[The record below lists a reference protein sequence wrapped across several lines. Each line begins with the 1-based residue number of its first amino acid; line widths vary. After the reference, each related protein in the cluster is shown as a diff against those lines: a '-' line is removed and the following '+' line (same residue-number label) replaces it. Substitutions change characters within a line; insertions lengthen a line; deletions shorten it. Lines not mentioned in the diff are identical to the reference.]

1 MDTSSPNRKAV
12 ALLLLVLVLGIAL
25 GAVGT
30 MLVNRRVYGARLRG
44 PGAGPGTDPTR
55 PVARLTQDL
64 NLTGDQIK
72 QVSGILSDMQ
82 SGYDAIRQQMSPQF
96 EDVRQRGREQIRELL
111 TPDQKP
117 KFEEFLGRVDEDR
130 RRRNV
135 R

>member
-1 MDTSSPNRKAV
+1 MGV
-12 ALLLLVLVLGIAL
+12 A
-25 GAVGT
+25 
-30 MLVNRRVYGARLRG
+30 LVNRRVYGARLRLT
-44 PGAGPGTDPTR
+44 GPGTDTTR

-82 SGYDAIRQQMSPQF
+82 SKYDAIRQQMSPQF
-96 EDVRQRGREQIRELL
+96 DQVRQQGREQIRELL
-111 TPDQKP
+111 TPEQEP

>member
-1 MDTSSPNRKAV
+1 MDTNAPNRKAI
-12 ALLLLVLVLGIAL
+12 ALLFLVLVLGIAL

-30 MLVNRRVYGARLRG
+30 MLVNRRVYGARLR
-44 PGAGPGTDPTR
+44 GPGTDPTR

-82 SGYDAIRQQMSPQF
+82 SKYDAIRQQMSPQF
-96 EDVRQRGREQIRELL
+96 DQVRQQGREQIRQLL
-111 TPDQKP
+111 TPEQEP

>member
-1 MDTSSPNRKAV
+1 MDISSPNRKAI

-30 MLVNRRVYGARLRG
+30 TLVNRRVYGARLRR
-44 PGAGPGTDPTR
+44 PPDPAR

-82 SGYDAIRQQMSPQF
+82 SKYDTIRQQMSPQF
-96 EDVRQRGREQIRELL
+96 EQVRQQGREQIRETL
-111 TPDQKP
+111 TPDQRP

-130 RRRNV
+130 RRRNAP
-135 R
+135 

>member
-1 MDTSSPNRKAV
+1 MDINSPNRKAI
-12 ALLLLVLVLGIAL
+12 ALLFLVLVLGIAL

-30 MLVNRRVYGARLRG
+30 MAVNRRVYGARLRG
-44 PGAGPGTDPTR
+44 ANPAR

-72 QVSGILSDMQ
+72 QVSGILTDMQ
-82 SGYDAIRQQMSPQF
+82 SKYDAIRQQMSPQF
-96 EDVRQRGREQIRELL
+96 EQVRQQGREQIRQLL
-111 TPDQKP
+111 TGDQQP

>member
-1 MDTSSPNRKAV
+1 MDISSPNRKAI
-12 ALLLLVLVLGIAL
+12 ALLVLVLVLGIAL
-25 GAVGT
+25 GAVGVT
-30 MLVNRRVYGARLRG
+30 LVNRRVYGARLRT
-44 PGAGPGTDPTR
+44 AEPGTDTAR
-55 PVARLTQDL
+55 PVARLTHDL

-82 SGYDAIRQQMSPQF
+82 VKYDAIRQQMSPQF
-96 EDVRQRGREQIRELL
+96 EQVRQQGREQIRQLL
-111 TPDQKP
+111 TPEQEP

>member
-1 MDTSSPNRKAV
+1 MDISSPNRKAI
-12 ALLLLVLVLGIAL
+12 ALLFLVLILGIAL
-25 GAVGT
+25 GAVGVT
-30 MLVNRRVYGARLRG
+30 LVNRRVYGARLRG
-44 PGAGPGTDPTR
+44 NAADTTR

-82 SGYDAIRQQMSPQF
+82 SKYDVIRQQMSPQF
-96 EDVRQRGREQIRELL
+96 EQVRQQGREQIRQLL
-111 TPDQKP
+111 TPEQEP

>member
-1 MDTSSPNRKAV
+1 MDINSPNRKAI
-12 ALLLLVLVLGIAL
+12 ALLLLVMVLGIAL

-30 MLVNRRVYGARLRG
+30 TLVNRRVYGARLRG
-44 PGAGPGTDPTR
+44 SNPAR

-82 SGYDAIRQQMSPQF
+82 SKYDGIRQQMSPQF
-96 EDVRQRGREQIRELL
+96 EQVRQQGREQIREVL

-130 RRRNV
+130 RRRNIP
-135 R
+135 